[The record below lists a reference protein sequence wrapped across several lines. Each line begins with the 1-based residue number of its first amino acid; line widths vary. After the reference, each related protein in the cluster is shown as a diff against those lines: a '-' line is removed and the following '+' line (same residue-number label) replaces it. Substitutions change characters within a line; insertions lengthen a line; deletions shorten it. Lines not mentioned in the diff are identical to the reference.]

1 MRNLSVSIVAILLAY
16 IANFVGW
23 TLPAIVIFFLF
34 LYVFGFLLYHAQ
46 LLPESL
52 MSYLDNKLVHDG
64 KTHKKNSPL
73 IISAAATAMN
83 DSFNSESFY
92 VNTTET
98 ESNNDSSEKTE
109 PKFEAIRNLI
119 LAESKQAGVDCK
131 GMNHLEDWYKSLTQ
145 EQTQSQINTIIKK
158 IKAAEGICDT
168 VTFKVSKGNLE
179 VYV

>member
-64 KTHKKNSPL
+64 KTHKKN
-73 IISAAATAMN
+73 
-83 DSFNSESFY
+83 
-92 VNTTET
+92 
-98 ESNNDSSEKTE
+98 
-109 PKFEAIRNLI
+109 
-119 LAESKQAGVDCK
+119 
-131 GMNHLEDWYKSLTQ
+131 
-145 EQTQSQINTIIKK
+145 
-158 IKAAEGICDT
+158 
-168 VTFKVSKGNLE
+168 
-179 VYV
+179 